1 MKEKARIGLDQ
12 SSRKSSVLLLNNR
25 YQIIS
30 ALGSGGFGDT
40 YLARDTYLP
49 SNSKCVIKRLRPTTQ
64 DAEIDRVIH
73 QSFAT
78 EARILEKIG
87 RECDR
92 VPKLYAYF
100 SENKQF
106 FLAQEYI
113 QGYTLE
119 KLINSIGVTSEIQV
133 KNILLNLLQTLQYLH
148 SNEIIHR
155 DIKPE
160 NIILRYPDLIPIL
173 IDFGSIKETMRSSG
187 LALGTV
193 VLGTP
198 GYMPPEQQQG
208 MPQFSSDIYS
218 LGMTGIFLLT
228 GKNPLELERDA
239 TGVIDWSQYGRISP
253 SMLEVLQTA
262 THPNLKIR
270 YGSVEEMIL
279 AIHQH
284 EKNQKTTLAIKL
296 PDSELKKDEINPLIS
311 IVLIFS
317 ILLTVAGLFS
327 QDRTNRPVN
336 EKANSNSILK

>member
-1 MKEKARIGLDQ
+1 M
-12 SSRKSSVLLLNNR
+12 
-25 YQIIS
+25 
-30 ALGSGGFGDT
+30 GSGGFGDT
-40 YLARDTYLP
+40 YLAKDTHLP
-49 SNSKCVIKRLRPTTQ
+49 SNSKCVIKRLRPTIQ

-78 EARILEKIG
+78 EARILEKLG

-119 KLINSIGVTSEIQV
+119 KLVSSIGVTSETQV
-133 KNILLNLLQTLQYLH
+133 KNILINLLQTLQYLH
-148 SNEIIHR
+148 TNEIIHR

-187 LALGTV
+187 LTKGTV

-239 TGVIDWSQYGRISP
+239 SGAIDWSQYGRISP
-253 SMLEVLQTA
+253 SMVEILQTA
-262 THPNLKIR
+262 THPNLNNR
-270 YGSVEEMIL
+270 YSSVEKMVL
-279 AIHQH
+279 AIHQQ
-284 EKNQKTTLAIKL
+284 EKNQTTTLAIKL
-296 PDSELKKDEINPLIS
+296 PDSESKKDEINPLIS
-311 IVLIFS
+311 IMLIFA
-317 ILLTVAGLFS
+317 IGLTIAGLFS
-327 QDRTNRPVN
+327 QEQTSRSVN
-336 EKANSNSILK
+336 EKAINSNSIPR